1 MDAITIKD
9 IARALNLSTSTI
21 SRALRDSHEISPDTK
36 RLVMD
41 YAAQMNYRP
50 NSIALSLKENRSRAI
65 GVVVPEIANYFFSQ
79 AINGIEAVAYDRG
92 YHVFIFQSH
101 ERREREVL
109 TVRQAVDRK
118 VDGLLLSLSSE
129 TDDIS
134 HLTALHRQ
142 NFPMVLF
149 DRVSADLGTPCIV
162 ADDFGGAFAGTE
174 HLIQTGRKRIALITI
189 PPYISISRERLAGYR
204 AALTHYGLTYDEN
217 LVRYAGFGQ
226 YEVDSLVEELV
237 QQNPRPNAIFTVS
250 DRLTLS
256 CLRALHARN
265 ITIPD
270 AVALVGFTNLPVA
283 DLLAP
288 SLSTVGQ
295 PAEEIGRLAAD
306 QLINLIEHGPKA
318 PRTGMIKLPSTLVV
332 RESSAVV

>member
-41 YAAQMNYRP
+41 YATQMNYRP
-50 NSIALSLKENRSRAI
+50 NSIALSLKESRSRAI

-79 AINGIEAVAYDRG
+79 AINGIEAVAYNRG

-101 ERREREVL
+101 ELREREVL
-109 TVRQAVDRK
+109 SVRQAVDRK

-129 TDDIS
+129 TADIS
-134 HLTALHRQ
+134 HLTDLHRQ
-142 NFPMVLF
+142 HFPIVLF
-149 DRVSADLGTPCIV
+149 DRVSNDLGTPCIV
-162 ADDFGGAFAGTE
+162 ADDFGGAFAATE

-204 AALTHYGLTYDEN
+204 AALAHYGLTYDEN

-226 YEVDSLVEELV
+226 YEVDSLVDELLR
-237 QQNPRPNAIFTVS
+237 QNSRPDAIFTVS

-256 CLRALHARN
+256 CLRALCARN
-265 ITIPD
+265 IAIPG
-270 AVALVGFTNLPVA
+270 AVALIGFTNLPVA

-295 PAEEIGRLAAD
+295 PAEEIGHLAAE
-306 QLINLIEHGPKA
+306 QLIDLVEHGPKA

-332 RESSAVV
+332 RQSSTVV